1 MNFGLIASIPSGDL
15 FLNTVT
21 VGVIGGGFVG
31 SAVAK
36 VFEHYTDVRVY
47 DIDQR
52 RRTHTLA
59 DVVQQDVLFLCLP
72 TPMLRDGQVD
82 ATIVENALEVVRAN
96 APSYKPV
103 ILKSTLPPEE
113 LRHLT
118 KKFSEELCI
127 LFSPEFLTERTAE
140 LDFQQSTRF
149 IFGAE
154 RPDED
159 SQARQLVELLFEE
172 RFPKVPRHWVRYE
185 VASLVKYFTN
195 VFFATKITAFNEFTQ
210 IAESLGLRG
219 KEVIDLVMLDAR
231 IGRSHNVVPGHDGQR
246 GFGGHCFLK
255 DLNGYMH
262 IAQGLGVEPT
272 LGRATW
278 NKNVEVRGAPELAHE
293 LNAMLGRAATHQM
306 NETDVRRLGD

>member
-1 MNFGLIASIPSGDL
+1 M
-15 FLNTVT
+15 
-21 VGVIGGGFVG
+21 GVIGGGFVG
-31 SAVAK
+31 SAIAK

-72 TPMLRDGQVD
+72 TPMLRDGRVD

-118 KKFSEELCI
+118 TKFQEELY
-127 LFSPEFLTERTAE
+127 LVFSPEFLTERTAE

-149 IFGAE
+149 IFGVP
-154 RPDED
+154 RVDDD
-159 SQARQLVELLFEE
+159 SQARQLIDLLFEQ
-172 RFPKVPRHWVRYE
+172 RFPRVPRHWVRFE
-185 VASLVKYFTN
+185 AASLVKYFTN
-195 VFFATKITAFNEFTQ
+195 VFFATKVTMFNEFAQ
-210 IAESLGLRG
+210 IAEGLGVPAR
-219 KEVIDLVMLDAR
+219 LVTELVLLDQR
-231 IGRSHNVVPGHDGQR
+231 IGRSHYVVPGHDGQW

-255 DLNGYMH
+255 DLNGYLH
-262 IAQGLGVEPT
+262 IAQGAGVDPI
-272 LGRATW
+272 LGRAAW
-278 NKNVEVRGAPELAHE
+278 NKNVEVRGARELADE

-306 NETDVRRLGD
+306 NESDVRRLGD

>member
-1 MNFGLIASIPSGDL
+1 M
-15 FLNTVT
+15 NTVT

-31 SAVAK
+31 SAIAK
-36 VFEHYTDVRVY
+36 VFEHYTDVRIY

-52 RRTHTLA
+52 RKTHTLA

-72 TPMLRDGQVD
+72 TPMLRDGRVD

-118 KKFSEELCI
+118 TKFQEELYI
-127 LFSPEFLTERTAE
+127 VFAPEFLTERTAE
-140 LDFQQSTRF
+140 YDLQQSTRF
-149 IFGAE
+149 IFGVTSV
-154 RPDED
+154 DSD
-159 SQARQLVELLFEE
+159 SQARQLVDLLFEQ
-172 RFPKVPRHWVRYE
+172 RFPRVPRHWVRYE

-195 VFFATKITAFNEFTQ
+195 VFFSTKITAFNEFAQ
-210 IAESLGLRG
+210 IAEGLGVSA
-219 KEVIDLVMLDAR
+219 KQVIDLVMLDPR
-231 IGRSHNVVPGHDGQR
+231 IGRSHYMVPGHDGRR
-246 GFGGHCFLK
+246 GYGGHCFLK

-262 IAQGLGVEPT
+262 IADGAGVNP
-272 LGRATW
+272 LVGRATW
-278 NKNVEVRGAPELAHE
+278 NKNVEVRGARELADE

-306 NETDVRRLGD
+306 NESDVRRLGD